1 MLRAVMATMDNTQII
16 TDADL
21 IRHIG
26 SAKFAKLLGVRG
38 AVASQWLHRGR
49 IPAQVQLDNLA
60 LLRRLRKKVEREL
73 QAARPADTPQ
83 PE

>member
-1 MLRAVMATMDNTQII
+1 MLSMDDTNTI
-16 TDADL
+16 TDAQL

-26 SAKFAKLLGVRG
+26 SARFAQLLGVRG

-49 IPAQVQLDNLA
+49 IPARVQLDNLA
-60 LLRRLRKKVEREL
+60 LLRRLRKKAEREL
-73 QAARPADTPQ
+73 QPSQAAGTPQ

>member
-1 MLRAVMATMDNTQII
+1 MLRMDDTNTI
-16 TDADL
+16 TDAQL

-26 SAKFAKLLGVRG
+26 SARFAQLLGVRG

-60 LLRRLRKKVEREL
+60 LLRRLRKKAEREL
-73 QAARPADTPQ
+73 QPPQPADTPQ

>member
-1 MLRAVMATMDNTQII
+1 MLSMDDTNTI
-16 TDADL
+16 TDAQL

-26 SAKFAKLLGVRG
+26 SARFAQLLGVRG

-49 IPAQVQLDNLA
+49 IPARVQLDNLA
-60 LLRRLRKKVEREL
+60 LLRRLRKKAEREL

>member
-1 MLRAVMATMDNTQII
+1 MLSMDDTNTI
-16 TDADL
+16 TDAQL

-26 SAKFAKLLGVRG
+26 STRFAQLLGVRG

-49 IPAQVQLDNLA
+49 IPARVQLDNLA

-73 QAARPADTPQ
+73 QAANGWEKR
-83 PE
+83 